1 MDPLRI
7 SQALIAVYGRYE
19 EYMLGWLGRRIT
31 ENRELH
37 ATVSEDMYHA
47 RRIADQ
53 LADEASTAAMK
64 IMELTAD
71 EAIGSVLIQLD
82 GARTAPTVSPA
93 VYSMLGEL
101 GQRLDNVHQAILRTP
116 DDIYRQTV
124 ALGSAQSILEGQPLK
139 VRHRRIWQQFVENG
153 ITGFTDESGRNW
165 NLVSYVEM
173 ASRSSVAAAYLA
185 QQEHT
190 LLENDMNLVS
200 IVTTSD
206 ACETCA
212 SWSGKVISLDGL
224 PPGRRMVWSPITGK
238 NESVTIH
245 ATKQQAIKDGLWHP
259 NCQCSQAAF
268 FPGDVEPTPTPYNE
282 EEHKARMKQR
292 YHERKIR
299 QLKREAL
306 ADPEF
311 DYSMRIKHHQ
321 SQIRTLVDQHQLSR
335 KREREQINFGYKEK
349 K

>member
-1 MDPLRI
+1 MDPLKI

-19 EYMLGWLGRRIT
+19 EYMLGWLGKRISS
-31 ENRELH
+31 
-37 ATVSEDMYHA
+37 ATLTEDMYHA
-47 RRIADQ
+47 RRIADE
-53 LADEASTAAMK
+53 LADEASSMAIR
-64 IMELTAD
+64 IMDLAAD
-71 EAIGSVLIQLD
+71 EAIGSVLVKLD
-82 GARTAPTVSPA
+82 GPRTAPTVSPA
-93 VYSMLGEL
+93 VYHMLGEL

-173 ASRSSVAAAYLA
+173 ASRSSVASAYRA
-185 QQEHT
+185 QQDHT
-190 LLENDMNLVS
+190 LLENDVNLAT

-212 SWSGKVISLDGL
+212 SWSGKIIALDGL
-224 PPGRRMVWSPITGK
+224 PPGRKRLWSPITGK
-238 NESVTIH
+238 NEDVTIH
-245 ATKQQAIKDGLWHP
+245 ATKQQAIEDGLWHP
-259 NCQCSQAAF
+259 ICQCTQVAH
-268 FPGDVEPTPTPYNE
+268 FPGDAKPTPTPYNE
-282 EEHKARMKQR
+282 SEHKARMKQR

-311 DYSMRIKHHQ
+311 DYSARIKHHQ
-321 SQIRTLVDQHQLSR
+321 TQIRSLVDNYQLSR
-335 KREREQINFGYKEK
+335 KREREQINFGYKAQEATNG
-349 K
+349 